1 MPAAVTEE
9 QLLRAWEATLAERPA
24 RRAAALLADCNDTD
38 AATVARWSMAERD
51 AALFDL
57 RQAVFGR
64 EAAAVTHCPSCGEQM
79 EALLDLSRLRP
90 ASTPAD
96 DAVTT
101 IEGFAVRIRMPN
113 TDDLVSISTLGDE
126 RAALAAL
133 VARCV
138 ESVHSPA
145 GLDVPFTEAPAGVTD
160 AIRAHLADRLDAIG
174 AELSL
179 TCASC
184 RATFRVPFDIAG
196 FLLRELDVWAG
207 RLIREVHALARAYG
221 WDESTIMRLSPRRR
235 RAYLDLVEASR

>member
-1 MPAAVTEE
+1 
-9 QLLRAWEATLAERPA
+9 
-24 RRAAALLADCNDTD
+24 
-38 AATVARWSMAERD
+38 MAERD

-64 EAAAVTHCPSCGEQM
+64 QAAAVIHCPSCGEQL
-79 EALLDLSRLRP
+79 EALLDLARLRP
-90 ASTPAD
+90 ASSPTDD
-96 DAVTT
+96 DAGRT
-101 IEGFAVRIRMPN
+101 IGGFVVRIRMPN

-145 GLDVPFTEAPAGVTD
+145 GLAIPLADAPAGVTE
-160 AIRAHLADRLDAIG
+160 AIRAHLADRLDAIA

-235 RAYLDLVEASR
+235 RAYLDLVEATR